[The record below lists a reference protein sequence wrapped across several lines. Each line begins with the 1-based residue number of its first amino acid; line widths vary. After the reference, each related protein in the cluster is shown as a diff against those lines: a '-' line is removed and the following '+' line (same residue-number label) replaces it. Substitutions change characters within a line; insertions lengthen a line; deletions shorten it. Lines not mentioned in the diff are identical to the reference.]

1 MSREL
6 NLHDIDDLA
15 RGAAI
20 LGCGGGGDPYI
31 GALMTKQAFA
41 DGLPVTL
48 VDPSEVPD
56 GAHVVCIF
64 GIGAPPVLIEKIVS
78 REQPELALRHLERHI
93 GRKAEYLIAVEVGG
107 LNALSPLML
116 GAVTGLPVIDGDGMG
131 RCFPKL
137 EMTTFNIAEVLCTP
151 LAVVNERGDFVLLK
165 TESDAIC
172 EHYIRYLSIGMG
184 GFMTGAGFAQS
195 GAEVKRACVP
205 GTLSICL
212 KIGQVIRQ
220 ARERKD
226 NVFTALLAGL
236 RETEYYR
243 HAHIIFEGRISDVSR
258 RITGRHSVG
267 VARIERAGEVLELVV
282 QNEFLVARK
291 NGETVCIVPDLITLL
306 DEDSGEAITAE
317 LLRYGQRV
325 KVLATSAPPIMR
337 SAAALA
343 IWGPHAF
350 GLDEPFVPIEQLVL
364 RG

>member
-1 MSREL
+1 VSRKL
-6 NLHDIDDLA
+6 DLQDIDDMA

-31 GALMTKQAFA
+31 GALMTKQAIA
-41 DGLPVTL
+41 EGRPVTL
-48 VDPSEVPD
+48 VDIDEVPNT
-56 GAHVVCIF
+56 AQVVVTL
-64 GIGAPPVLIEKIVS
+64 GIGAPPVLIEKIAS

-116 GAVTGLPVIDGDGMG
+116 AAATGLPVIDGDGMG

-137 EMTTFNIAEVLCTP
+137 EMTTFNISNVPATP
-151 LAVVNERGDFVLLK
+151 LAVVNERQDFVLLK

-184 GFMTGAGFAQS
+184 GFMTGAGWAQS
-195 GAEVKRACVP
+195 GAEMKRACVP
-205 GTLSICL
+205 GTLSISL
-212 KIGQVIRQ
+212 KLGQVVRQ
-220 ARERKD
+220 ARERKE

-236 RETEYYR
+236 RETEYYN

-267 VARIERAGEVLELVV
+267 VARVERAGEVLELVV

-291 NGETVCIVPDLITLL
+291 NGKTACIVPDLITVL
-306 DEDSGEAITAE
+306 DEDSGEPITAE

-325 KVLATSAPPIMR
+325 RVLATSVAPIMR
-337 SAAALA
+337 SEAALA
-343 IWGPHAF
+343 VWGPHAF

-364 RG
+364 QG